1 MSDRDGDCA
10 VSEPTCGWLVTR
22 GVISWTI
29 VTTFKVILPPSF
41 LRHRDID
48 MNHQHLRFD
57 Y

>member
-29 VTTFKVILPPSF
+29 VTTFKVILPSSF

-48 MNHQHLRFD
+48 MNHQYLRFD